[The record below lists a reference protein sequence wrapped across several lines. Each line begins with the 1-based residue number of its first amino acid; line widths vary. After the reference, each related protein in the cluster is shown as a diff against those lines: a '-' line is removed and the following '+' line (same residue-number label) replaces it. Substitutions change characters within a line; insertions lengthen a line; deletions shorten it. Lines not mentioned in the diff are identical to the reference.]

1 MAAVAEYLECRKIE
15 LQQQYWCAMQGI
27 PTHDTAGMELSK
39 SALKKLTKQYEAQE
53 KRYSEYLKT
62 LDVQDQVQDHAWS
75 ARHNSSLDIICLYC
89 ALLWLH
95 VHCYPVEVI

>member
-1 MAAVAEYLECRKIE
+1 
-15 LQQQYWCAMQGI
+15 MQGI

-62 LDVQDQVQDHAWS
+62 LDVQDQVQDHA
-75 ARHNSSLDIICLYC
+75 
-89 ALLWLH
+89 
-95 VHCYPVEVI
+95 